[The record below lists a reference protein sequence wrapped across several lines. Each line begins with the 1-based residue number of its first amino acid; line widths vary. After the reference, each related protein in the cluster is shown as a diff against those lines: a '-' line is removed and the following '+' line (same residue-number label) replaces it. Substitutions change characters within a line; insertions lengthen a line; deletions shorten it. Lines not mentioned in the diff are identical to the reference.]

1 MGFLFGREG
10 LLIAVISWVL
20 VSLISLAL
28 YLLVIRPIWYET
40 SYSEPIVDYCVVT
53 NRNFYTTT
61 VTTFIMSGKVMIP
74 IINTVPHYDVS
85 FECKDVNFRENSNAL
100 YSKVRLRDNIYVF
113 YKESFISPRFY
124 SGEKV
129 FDGNVIESVE
139 VVR

>member
-1 MGFLFGREG
+1 
-10 LLIAVISWVL
+10 
-20 VSLISLAL
+20 
-28 YLLVIRPIWYET
+28 
-40 SYSEPIVDYCVVT
+40 
-53 NRNFYTTT
+53 
-61 VTTFIMSGKVMIP
+61 MSGKVMIP